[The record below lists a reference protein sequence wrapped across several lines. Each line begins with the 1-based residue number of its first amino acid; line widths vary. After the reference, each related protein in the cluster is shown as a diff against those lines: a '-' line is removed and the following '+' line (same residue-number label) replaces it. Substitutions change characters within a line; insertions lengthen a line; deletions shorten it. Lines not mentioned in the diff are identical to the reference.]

1 MSLIENGLG
10 KAVLNLIDDLPIF
23 TYVVQKGETAR
34 MSTRLGE
41 LLVRKGYIT
50 PEQLR
55 KAIEVQRLHGGSL
68 NEHLVKLGCFTEDV
82 LLAYLQREY
91 RLPAADPA
99 NLNIAN

>member
-1 MSLIENGLG
+1 
-10 KAVLNLIDDLPIF
+10 
-23 TYVVQKGETAR
+23 

-41 LLVRKGYIT
+41 LLVRKGYIA

-55 KAIEVQRLHGGSL
+55 KAIEEQRLHGGSL

-99 NLNIAN
+99 SLDIPNEVIQLVPHALVTKYHLIPIG